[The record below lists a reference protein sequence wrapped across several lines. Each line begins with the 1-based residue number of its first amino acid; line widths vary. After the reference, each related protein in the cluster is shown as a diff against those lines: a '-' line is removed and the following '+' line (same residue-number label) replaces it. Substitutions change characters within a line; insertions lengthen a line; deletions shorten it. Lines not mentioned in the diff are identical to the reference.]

1 MAILMIYK
9 KTFLSAAALLSSSLL
24 FACAQEPEI
33 TTSPTETQF
42 NLELITD
49 AIAIPWGMTWLNKDE
64 LLVTN
69 KAGDLRLIRNGVLL
83 DEKIAGLPALNDA
96 TQGGLLDVEVDPNY
110 DNNGWIYIAYSGY
123 EGEGEGQNTSVMRA
137 KLNNMQLVEQEVIF
151 NGEPNSEKG
160 FHYGSRL
167 EFDKDGYLYITI
179 GDRGERDVNPQ
190 RLDRDAGKVHRIY
203 SDGSIPKDNP
213 FVNIANANDT
223 IYTYGH
229 RNPQGMAMHPATG
242 VIWTHEHGPKGGD
255 EINIIKASSNY
266 GWPLITYGVNYS
278 GTVITKET
286 HMEGMEQPQWQWTPS
301 IAPSGMH
308 FVTSEKYPEWQGHM
322 LVGSLKFR
330 YLLLMEIN
338 GEEVLSQTK
347 LFEDV
352 GRLRSISQ
360 SPDGYIYIG
369 TDGSGIFKVTPLS

>member
-1 MAILMIYK
+1 MINK
-9 KTFLSAAALLSSSLL
+9 KTSLSVAALLSSSLL

-33 TTSPTETQF
+33 ATSPTETQF
-42 NLELITD
+42 DLELITD
-49 AIAIPWGMTWLNKDE
+49 AIAIPWGMTWLSEDE

-96 TQGGLLDVEVDPNY
+96 TQGGLLDVEVDPDY
-110 DNNGWIYIAYSGY
+110 ETNGWIYIAYSGY

-137 KLNNMQLVEQEVIF
+137 KLNNMQLVEQQVIF

-203 SDGSIPKDNP
+203 PDGSIPKDNP
-213 FVNIANANDT
+213 FVNDADANDS

-242 VIWTHEHGPKGGD
+242 IIWTHEHGPKGGD
-255 EINIIKASSNY
+255 EINIIKKASNY
-266 GWPLITYGVNYS
+266 GWPVITYGVNYS
-278 GTVITKET
+278 GTVITDDT
-286 HMEGMEQPQWQWTPS
+286 HMDGMEQPQWQWTPS

-338 GEEVLSQTK
+338 GEEVVSQTK
-347 LFEDV
+347 LFEDI